1 MNCQELALKKVKIDG
16 NILGKLGA
24 FEINQIFKNET
35 KESLE
40 VEYTFPMIET
50 ATIVEFEAKINE
62 KVIKGICKE
71 KEEARKE
78 YQKNIVSG
86 NSAYL
91 MEEQTPNIFKISLGK
106 IAPQE
111 IVEIKIKYID
121 TFEMVDNKIKI
132 LIPTL
137 VTPRYKSYETIN
149 LAYGKVDYTVDFKIK
164 IEDNVKTKSIYSP
177 SHEIKVIDN
186 NEIEVLD
193 YDMSKDFKLELKL
206 KNELI
211 SNGLYSETRDNKNIV
226 YLSFMPEILDKY
238 ADEEK
243 EYLFLIDVSGS
254 MIGEKLEQTKS
265 AVIQCLQQLDEGDKF
280 NIIKFDNEFSAMNMS
295 AIAVNDDNIEKAIE
309 YIDTLKAWGGTEI
322 LKPLMFSL
330 YEKPSNKT
338 ILLFT
343 DGQVGNEAQ
352 ILQYVRENI
361 GKNRLFAFGI
371 DSNVNAYFIKE
382 LSKVGNG
389 KGELIQP
396 KERIDDAILRT
407 FARIQTPML
416 ENVKIDYGKNK
427 ILDEIKE
434 DENLFN
440 YEFYNVITELEGIE
454 DDIKLKGE
462 ILGKKYEWTI
472 KKEELKE
479 SNVD

>member
-40 VEYTFPMIET
+40 VEYTYPVIET

-62 KVIKGICKE
+62 KILKGICKE

-78 YQKNIVSG
+78 YQKSIVSG

-149 LAYGKVDYTVDFKIK
+149 LVYGKVGYTVDFKIK
-164 IEDNVKTKSIYSP
+164 IENNIKTKSIYLP

-193 YDMSKDFKLELKL
+193 YDMSRDFKLEL
-206 KNELI
+206 
-211 SNGLYSETRDNKNIV
+211 
-226 YLSFMPEILDKY
+226 
-238 ADEEK
+238 
-243 EYLFLIDVSGS
+243 
-254 MIGEKLEQTKS
+254 
-265 AVIQCLQQLDEGDKF
+265 
-280 NIIKFDNEFSAMNMS
+280 
-295 AIAVNDDNIEKAIE
+295 
-309 YIDTLKAWGGTEI
+309 
-322 LKPLMFSL
+322 
-330 YEKPSNKT
+330 
-338 ILLFT
+338 
-343 DGQVGNEAQ
+343 
-352 ILQYVRENI
+352 
-361 GKNRLFAFGI
+361 
-371 DSNVNAYFIKE
+371 
-382 LSKVGNG
+382 
-389 KGELIQP
+389 
-396 KERIDDAILRT
+396 
-407 FARIQTPML
+407 
-416 ENVKIDYGKNK
+416 
-427 ILDEIKE
+427 
-434 DENLFN
+434 
-440 YEFYNVITELEGIE
+440 
-454 DDIKLKGE
+454 
-462 ILGKKYEWTI
+462 
-472 KKEELKE
+472 
-479 SNVD
+479 